1 MISDMLL
8 SNNFF
13 KIKQESLA
21 IIISGCSDQLIR
33 LIERQAIALEKI
45 SDAVAML
52 CRNKS
57 RDDM

>member
-1 MISDMLL
+1 MLL